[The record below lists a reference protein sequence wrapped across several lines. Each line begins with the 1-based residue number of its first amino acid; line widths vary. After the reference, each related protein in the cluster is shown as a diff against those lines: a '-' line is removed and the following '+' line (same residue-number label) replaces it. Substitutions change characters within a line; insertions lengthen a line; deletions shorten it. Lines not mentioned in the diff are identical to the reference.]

1 MLFPIFLPQLGVQV
15 LTGQTRPSV
24 CHPSIPRHLI
34 EDEDDNEHENENK
47 APLQRDVSFDSGP
60 GVETP
65 GPSPS
70 ALGTKTEDSTPYCSV
85 NTR

>member
-1 MLFPIFLPQLGVQV
+1 VLFPIFLPRLRVQV
-15 LTGQTRPSV
+15 LTGQTRPSL

-34 EDEDDNEHENENK
+34 EDEDDDEHENENK

-65 GPSPS
+65 GRVLAPSEQKPGIQPPT
-70 ALGTKTEDSTPYCSV
+70 AA
-85 NTR
+85 